1 MEPVLNPEAMGAADR
16 RTIAAG
22 TPFEVL
28 MERAGRAVAWEVRR
42 ATGGA
47 YGRHVVVV
55 CGKGNNGG
63 DGRVTARTLARW
75 GMRTHVFDL
84 EPGVDQARFD
94 RARFERALATADA
107 AVDAMYGTGFRGTLE
122 GDAAWIAERLR
133 AWGGPTIAIDIPSGV
148 DGLSGSTFGPVVHA
162 TRTVTFAARKP
173 GLVFEPG
180 RSHAGEVVVA
190 DIGIDLHDP
199 AGAEEHAGLI
209 TAADV
214 GTWLPPREPGAHK
227 WQSGV
232 MVVGGSGGMMGAPMF
247 VSHAAMRAGAGI
259 VWCALPGEDSA
270 RAASGSEVITRALP
284 ATPGG
289 VLARDAAETVLA
301 DVGRFRALAVGPG
314 LGSDPTV
321 QYVVRALVAEARIP
335 LVLDADGLNALGGD
349 FTSLRSRQTRGAP
362 VVLTPHAGEY
372 ERLMG
377 EPVGADRI
385 AAARAL
391 ADRSGA
397 IVVLKGP
404 GTVIAAPARISGSGA
419 SGSGA
424 SGPGVSG
431 PGASGPGRVALNPT
445 GGAALATAGSGDVLT
460 GVVAAFLARG
470 MDAFEAAAAGAWV
483 HGRTADLLTERV
495 GPGLVAGDLIAYLP
509 RTLAGLT
516 THDDA
521 R

>member
-1 MEPVLNPEAMGAADR
+1 
-16 RTIAAG
+16 
-22 TPFEVL
+22 
-28 MERAGRAVAWEVRR
+28 VAWEVRR
-42 ATGGA
+42 VTGGA

-63 DGRVTARTLARW
+63 DGLVAARTVARW
-75 GMRTHVFDL
+75 GMRAHVFEL
-84 EPGVDQARFD
+84 EAGVD
-94 RARFERALATADA
+94 RARFDRALATADA

-133 AWGGPTIAIDIPSGV
+133 AWGGPTVAVDIPSGV
-148 DGLSGSTFGPVVHA
+148 DGLRGATSGPVVDA
-162 TRTVTFAARKP
+162 TVTVTFAARKP

-190 DIGIDLHDP
+190 DIGIDLGGSTD
-199 AGAEEHAGLI
+199 ADAELGLVE
-209 TAADV
+209 ASDV
-214 GTWLPPREPGAHK
+214 RAWLPDRAPDAHK

-247 VSHAAMRAGAGI
+247 VSRAAMRAGAGI
-259 VWCALPGEDSA
+259 VWCEVPGDEAA
-270 RAASGSEVITRALP
+270 RAASGSEVIMRALP

-289 VLARDAAETVLA
+289 ALARDAAETVLA

-314 LGSDPTV
+314 LGPDPTV
-321 QYVVRALVAEARIP
+321 PYVVRALVAEARIP
-335 LVLDADGLNALGGD
+335 LVLDADGLNALSGD
-349 FTSLRSRQTRGAP
+349 FTALRSRQTRGAP

-377 EPVGADRI
+377 EAVGGDRI

-397 IVVLKGP
+397 VVLLKGP
-404 GTVIAAPARISGSGA
+404 GTVIAAPR
-419 SGSGA
+419 
-424 SGPGVSG
+424 P
-431 PGASGPGRVALNPT
+431 PSGPGRVALNPT

-460 GVVAAFLARG
+460 GIIAAFLARG
-470 MDAFEAAAAGAWV
+470 MEAFAAAAAGAWV
-483 HGRTADLLTERV
+483 HGRTADLVTEAE
-495 GPGLVAGDLIAYLP
+495 GPGLVASDLITHLP

-516 THDDA
+516 TQDHD

>member
-1 MEPVLNPEAMGAADR
+1 MEPVLTPEAMGAADR

-22 TPFEVL
+22 TPEEVL

-42 ATGGA
+42 VTAGA
-47 YGRHVVVV
+47 YGHHVVIV

-63 DGRVTARTLARW
+63 DGLVTARTLTRW
-75 GMRTHVFDL
+75 GMRVHVFELD
-84 EPGVDQARFD
+84 GVVD
-94 RARFERALATADA
+94 RAHFERALATADA
-107 AVDAMYGTGFRGTLE
+107 AVDAMYGTGFRGTLD
-122 GDAAWIAERLR
+122 GDAAWVAERLR
-133 AWGGPTIAIDIPSGV
+133 AWGGPTIAVDIPSGV
-148 DGLSGSTFGPVVHA
+148 DGLRGLTFGPVVHA

-199 AGAEEHAGLI
+199 AGGEEHPGLI
-209 TAADV
+209 MADDV
-214 GTWLPPREPGAHK
+214 RAWLPARAPDAHK

-232 MVVGGSGGMMGAPMF
+232 MVVGGSAGMTGAPMF

-259 VWCALPGEDSA
+259 VWCGLPGDDAA
-270 RAASGSEVITRALP
+270 RAASGSEVITRPLP
-284 ATPGG
+284 ATADG
-289 VLARDAAETVLA
+289 VLTRDAAETVLA

-335 LVLDADGLNALGGD
+335 LVLDADGLNALDRD
-349 FTSLRSRQTRGAP
+349 FTSLQSRQTRGAP

-377 EPVGADRI
+377 EPVGGDRI

-404 GTVIAAPARISGSGA
+404 GTVVAAPAS
-419 SGSGA
+419 
-424 SGPGVSG
+424 VSG
-431 PGASGPGRVALNPT
+431 PGRSEAGRIALNPT
-445 GGAALATAGSGDVLT
+445 GGATLATAGSGDVLT
-460 GVVAAFLARG
+460 GIVAAFLARG
-470 MDAFEAAAAGAWV
+470 MDAFEAAAAAVWV
-483 HGRTADLLTERV
+483 HGRTADVITEAV
-495 GPGLVAGDLIAYLP
+495 GPGLVAGDLIAHLP
-509 RTLAGLT
+509 RTLSGLT
-516 THDDA
+516 TQDDQTQDD
-521 R
+521 RS